1 MLRQQTGLSLR
12 QIRARR
18 RFTAVLRQ
26 SCLRT
31 TVIAVNVSSPRD
43 ALISINFRQQ
53 LSSEPRWARD
63 EIADH
68 EDNPVVEEI
77 TSTINS
83 LPADEQI
90 DLAAFAWLG
99 RDDYAAAD
107 WPAVRKEAARARND
121 RTASRA
127 A

>member
-53 LSSEPRWARD
+53 LSWEPRWALD
-63 EIADH
+63 ENAEH
-68 EDNPVVEEI
+68 EDDPVVEDHVH
-77 TSTINS
+77 
-83 LPADEQI
+83 LQ
-90 DLAAFAWLG
+90 LLVG
-99 RDDYAAAD
+99 G
-107 WPAVRKEAARARND
+107 
-121 RTASRA
+121 
-127 A
+127 